1 MKTHNILTSDLSKA
15 DIIATLNRVEINS
28 ETIDNIVDD
37 VVSKHCKP
45 LDDYVKQIDDIL
57 KQGIEIS
64 DEELDDF
71 ALNLPALIYF
81 ACDAQESLGIKEDV
95 SRAIRNEIYN
105 KARDKAEGTVADK
118 DSIATLASQEEDL
131 IVLIYQRS
139 YKKIKCRID
148 AAYEM
153 LNSVKKVMTRRIAS
167 YGITEKDRT

>member
-1 MKTHNILTSDLSKA
+1 MKTYSILTSELSKQK
-15 DIIATLNRVEINS
+15 IIDSLDGVEINS
-28 ETIDNIVDD
+28 TIIDNIVND
-37 VVSKHCKP
+37 VVSRYCKQ
-45 LDDYVKQIDDIL
+45 LDRYVKQIDDIL
-57 KQGIEIS
+57 KQDSEIS

-118 DSIATLASQEEDL
+118 DSIANLASQEEDL
-131 IVLIYQRS
+131 IVLIYQRA

-148 AAYEM
+148 AAYEI
-153 LNSVKKVMTRRIAS
+153 LNSVKKVMTRRISA